1 MIRGLIFDLDGVLV
15 DTAKYHYLAWRRLAS
30 ELGFEFTERQN
41 EALKGVSRMA
51 SLEILLEAGDM
62 RGRFSPLEK
71 EELAARKNGWYVD
84 LISRMTPDEIL
95 PGVEAFLDEARRG
108 GLKIALGSASRNA
121 PMILARTGLACSFD
135 TVVDGSMVEAAKP
148 DPQVFLSG
156 ARMMSAEPSDCVV
169 FEDAEAGIE
178 AAIRAG
184 MCSVGVGRSETL
196 VRATARIEGFEGFTV
211 KRLKEILR

>member
-184 MCSVGVGRSETL
+184 MRSVGVGRSETL